1 MFSKFVFHSI
11 FKSSTQSHP
20 RLFPKIVSPGLVRYA
35 FPLVALSFIGCATS
49 TRTEAPNPEQQR
61 LLSTSSEIQQLADCT
76 ESTQGN
82 DALFNKKCAK
92 MLDGKTLYA
101 KIREVEAT
109 GGTYKII
116 ADVVGTDFFA
126 CQLTPDS
133 GKAASTF
140 LASLKPLDNVT
151 LSGKLK
157 SFKTTEKDS
166 PFKKHIAHEVD
177 LEPCEVHE
185 GLTSRAGDTL

>member
-1 MFSKFVFHSI
+1 MFSKPFSHSSS
-11 FKSSTQSHP
+11 KSSLTSHP
-20 RLFPKIVSPGLVRYA
+20 RLLSKTLSPLLAHYA
-35 FPLVALSFIGCATS
+35 FPLVALGFIGCATS

-61 LLSTSSEIQQLADCT
+61 LLSTSYEIQQLADCT

-109 GGTYKII
+109 GDTYKII
-116 ADVVGTDFFA
+116 ADVAGADFFA
-126 CQLTPDS
+126 CQLMPAS
-133 GKAASTF
+133 GPAASKF
-140 LASLKPLDNVT
+140 LASLKPQDNVV

-166 PFKKHIAHEVD
+166 PFKKHIGHEVD
-177 LEPCEVHE
+177 LDPCEVHE
-185 GLTSRAGDTL
+185 GLTSRAGGTL